1 MASFDI
7 KSLFTNVPL
16 DETINIV
23 ADSLY
28 SADMSVLSLSKN
40 NFKTLLELAVK
51 DVLFLFNGNLN
62 SQVDG
67 IGIGNP
73 LGPTLANAFLCHLEK
88 NWLKDCP
95 PHFQPIC
102 IVDMLMT
109 PFYCSMISL
118 IYNFLLDYLNTKHPN
133 ISFTSEIETN
143 NRLNFL
149 DISVC
154 KVDNKFTTSVY
165 RKETFTGLG
174 LKYDS
179 FVPFFY
185 KTNLIK
191 CLI

>member
-67 IGIGNP
+67 ISMGNP
-73 LGPTLANAFLCHLEK
+73 LGPTLANAFLCHREK
-88 NWLKDCP
+88 NWIKDCP
-95 PHFQPIC
+95 PHFQPILYRRY
-102 IVDMLMT
+102 VDDT
-109 PFYCSMISL
+109 
-118 IYNFLLDYLNTKHPN
+118 FLLFHDLSHIKL
-133 ISFTSEIETN
+133 F
-143 NRLNFL
+143 
-149 DISVC
+149 V
-154 KVDNKFTTSVY
+154 
-165 RKETFTGLG
+165 GLSQ
-174 LKYDS
+174 Y
-179 FVPFFY
+179 
-185 KTNLIK
+185 
-191 CLI
+191 

>member
-67 IGIGNP
+67 IGMGNP
-73 LGPTLANAFLCHLEK
+73 LGPTLANAFLSSRKELVK
-88 NWLKDCP
+88 RLP
-95 PHFQPIC
+95 STFSAYMYRRY
-102 IVDMLMT
+102 VDDT
-109 PFYCSMISL
+109 
-118 IYNFLLDYLNTKHPN
+118 FLLFHDLSH
-133 ISFTSEIETN
+133 IQLF
-143 NRLNFL
+143 
-149 DISVC
+149 V
-154 KVDNKFTTSVY
+154 
-165 RKETFTGLG
+165 GLSQ
-174 LKYDS
+174 Y
-179 FVPFFY
+179 
-185 KTNLIK
+185 
-191 CLI
+191 